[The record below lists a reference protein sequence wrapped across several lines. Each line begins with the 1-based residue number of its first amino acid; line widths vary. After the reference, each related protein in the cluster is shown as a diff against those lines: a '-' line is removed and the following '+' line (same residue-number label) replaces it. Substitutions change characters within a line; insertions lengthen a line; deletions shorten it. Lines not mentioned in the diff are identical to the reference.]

1 LKGGPYINSERK
13 KMGEKY
19 QAYRKLNYNLPEKS
33 WTWNLY
39 GAGLENLGRAGEPEP
54 FSIPEPNNDQLLVRI
69 DTVSVCFSDVKI
81 LKQGGSHPKLYNR
94 DLAVDPTRLGHEV
107 SLTIVKVGKNLQGR
121 YKPGQRLAV
130 QPDIYQQGKSTAYGY
145 TVPGGMV
152 QFHLIGDEVLKTDTG
167 ACLLPLEEGM
177 GYAESS
183 LLEPW
188 GCVMAAYTQRRRLA
202 PKKDGTMW
210 IIGQPGDSTPY
221 TFSAG
226 LNSPASIILTDVP
239 DSVKGLV
246 SSTGAKVIERNDLA
260 PADYESLS
268 KELTNGVGFDD
279 IVILNPTSAHDVS
292 QIARL
297 IARRGTCNLIGT
309 MPLDGL
315 AQVDLGRLH
324 YDYIAFIGNNSTDI
338 AASYGESRNRC
349 ELRAGGSTLFIGAG
363 GPMGQ
368 MHVQRALELPD
379 GPKLVIATEISDE
392 RLQTL
397 SNMFTPLAEKN
408 NRKLLFFNPNT
419 SKKSFHDFMMEATQ
433 NQGLDDVVVSVPVAA
448 LMEEGDTVMKPDGM
462 MVLFAGVPNGTM
474 GKVNLSN
481 VYLSNAQYTG
491 TSGLTIDDQ
500 ASVMARRVAGTLS
513 PGRSVAAVGGLE
525 TAAEAIESVIEGKY
539 PGKVVIFPQIRNLPL
554 TGLKELKERLPE
566 VAAKLGEDLM
576 WTNEAEEV
584 LIEKMWEKP

>member
-1 LKGGPYINSERK
+1 
-13 KMGEKY
+13 MGEKY

-39 GAGLENLGRAGEPEP
+39 GAGLENLGREGEPEP
-54 FSIPEPNNDQLLVRI
+54 FSIPEPNDDQLLVRI

-94 DLAVDPTRLGHEV
+94 NLAVDPTRLGHEV
-107 SLTIVKVGKNLQGR
+107 SLTIVKVGRNLQDR
-121 YKPGQRLAV
+121 YKAGQRLAV

-152 QFHLIGDEVLKTDTG
+152 QYHLIGDEVLKTDTG
-167 ACLLPLEEGM
+167 ACLLPLEEDM

-188 GCVMAAYTQRRRLA
+188 GCVMAAYTQRRRLT
-202 PKKDGTMW
+202 PKKGGSMW
-210 IIGQPGDSTPY
+210 IIGQPGDSTSY

-226 LNSPASIILTDVP
+226 LDSPASIILTDVS

-246 SSTGAKVIERNDLA
+246 SSTGAKVTERNGLTF
-260 PADYESLS
+260 ADYESLS

-279 IVILNPTSAHDVS
+279 IIILNPTSASAVS
-292 QIARL
+292 QIARF
-297 IARRGTCNLIGT
+297 IARRGTCNQVGT
-309 MPLDGL
+309 QPLDGL
-315 AQVDLGRLH
+315 VQVDLGRLH
-324 YDYIAFIGNNSTDI
+324 YDYIAFIGTNGTDI
-338 AASYGESRNRC
+338 AASYGEARNRC

-408 NRKLLFFNPNT
+408 GRKLLFFNPNT
-419 SKKSFHDFMMEATQ
+419 SKQSFHDFMMEATQ

-448 LMEEGDTVMKPDGM
+448 LMEEGDTVMKSDGM
-462 MVLFAGVPNGTM
+462 MVLFAGVPNGTL
-474 GKVNLSN
+474 GRVNLSN

-491 TSGLTIDDQ
+491 TSGLTINDQ

-554 TGLKELKERLPE
+554 TGLKELKERLPD
-566 VAAKLGEDLM
+566 VADKLGEDLM
-576 WTNEAEEV
+576 WTNEAEEA
-584 LIEKMWEKP
+584 LIEKLWEKP